1 MITNVKEINNNDNNN
16 NNNKKELKKNT
27 SLKVIKSLPLRLAQY
42 GMCYLL

>member
-1 MITNVKEINNNDNNN
+1 MITNVKEINDNND
-16 NNNKKELKKNT
+16 NKKELKKNT